1 MSKPNDEQLDDF
13 FKSID
18 DNLES
23 LADFSQNIKQKLDD
37 SLQKS
42 GYASWSEMFE
52 KGLDALTR
60 QVSPLSGQTDFNA
73 PKAIVD
79 RSTFIQGELAKIRYD
94 MRHRGAFRDGHLT
107 ALHQYASQLL
117 ESNLDTHYLRHILH
131 GEIQRQEKN
140 RSHRRDRYQEGYK
153 QALKDL
159 IEIIN
164 NSDIYMMSKVRDE
177 LHHQTS

>member
-52 KGLDALTR
+52 KGLDSLTR
-60 QVSPLSGQTDFNA
+60 QVSP
-73 PKAIVD
+73 
-79 RSTFIQGELAKIRYD
+79 
-94 MRHRGAFRDGHLT
+94 DGF
-107 ALHQYASQLL
+107 
-117 ESNLDTHYLRHILH
+117 
-131 GEIQRQEKN
+131 
-140 RSHRRDRYQEGYK
+140 
-153 QALKDL
+153 
-159 IEIIN
+159 
-164 NSDIYMMSKVRDE
+164 
-177 LHHQTS
+177 

>member
-52 KGLDALTR
+52 KGLDSLTR

-73 PKAIVD
+73 PKAIVCVIGGLFGTAISLRCTNMPVSYWKAIWIHIICAISCMEKYKD
-79 RSTFIQGELAKIRYD
+79 RRKIV
-94 MRHRGAFRDGHLT
+94 
-107 ALHQYASQLL
+107 
-117 ESNLDTHYLRHILH
+117 HIAA
-131 GEIQRQEKN
+131 IVI
-140 RSHRRDRYQEGYK
+140 RRV
-153 QALKDL
+153 
-159 IEIIN
+159 IN
-164 NSDIYMMSKVRDE
+164 K
-177 LHHQTS
+177 L